1 VTGFAWRVTN
11 RRQSDF
17 ISRMQAAIGL
27 GHDAAGDVWSGAG
40 RERRSLDGRPV
51 ANEACLFNKE
61 GSPEAPFQKHY
72 RFSAEDQEP

>member
-1 VTGFAWRVTN
+1 MTPLAMSGPV
-11 RRQSDF
+11 
-17 ISRMQAAIGL
+17 L
-27 GHDAAGDVWSGAG
+27 AGS
-40 RERRSLDGRPV
+40 DGRPV